1 MRNKRYVLSDSEMEF
16 ICNLRGKN
24 IKDYVKEKGRLDY
37 RVRLNPEEYKSLKE
51 FRTNKS
57 EISKEFRT
65 NKSEISKEID
75 KEEFERLKKKE
86 LEADTILE
94 KFKLDGDVELYEI
107 KIKNKKEHRVTI
119 PIVQYSDWHID
130 EVVKAKSVLGL
141 NEYNPE
147 IAQKRVDTLFVK
159 TCKLI
164 EHHQE
169 NYDISEVVIALQ
181 GDFIGGWIH
190 EELMQTN
197 SESPLNA
204 IRTVR
209 NMILS
214 GFKYIQQNLDV
225 EKIHV
230 ICISGNHSRNTKK
243 IQFANFND
251 VSLEYG
257 MYKDIEEISKQVG
270 LDKFEFL
277 IPAAEMTVVEMLGKR
292 MLFAHGHEFK
302 YAGGIGGIYPSML
315 RWFNKIAKVFRLDI
329 AFIGHWHQSIFT
341 PQCVVNGSIKG
352 YDAYAMGKGLD
363 YQPPSQNLTLLDS
376 KYGFCLH
383 QEIFPF

>member
-16 ICNLRGKN
+16 ICKLRCKDS
-24 IKDYVKEKGRLDY
+24 KDYVKEKGSLNY

-51 FRTNKS
+51 FRKSGIPEEINK
-57 EISKEFRT
+57 T
-65 NKSEISKEID
+65 
-75 KEEFERLKKKE
+75 EFERLKKKE
-86 LEADTILE
+86 LEADTIIERL
-94 KFKLDGDVELYEI
+94 KLDGDVELYEI

-130 EVVKAKSVLGL
+130 EVVKSKSVLGL
-141 NEYNPE
+141 NEFNPE
-147 IAQKRVDTLFVK
+147 IAQKRVESLFVS

-164 EHHQE
+164 EHHQQ
-169 NYDISEVVIALQ
+169 NYNISEAVIALQ

-209 NMILS
+209 NVILS
-214 GFKYIQQNLDV
+214 GFKYIQENLDV

-230 ICISGNHSRNTKK
+230 VCISGNHSRNTRK

-257 MYKDIEEISKQVG
+257 MYKDIKEISKQVG
-270 LDKFEFL
+270 LDKFEFI

-315 RWFNKIAKVFRLDI
+315 RWFNKIAKVFKLDI

-341 PQCVVNGSIKG
+341 QECVVNGSVKG